1 MPGSTDA
8 IRALAHAHGVATE
21 YWDQAGAHIVVPL
34 ETIRAVLAALD
45 VDTST
50 DDACTRALEDVRLRD
65 WRRMLPPVFVS
76 VQGEQR
82 RAWVHIPH
90 GQLVRMWIE
99 LEDGRRWDLQ
109 QLDWWVDPVEVDGV
123 LTGEAS
129 FAVPADLP
137 CGWHRLV
144 AQSGEVTASIPLVMT
159 PARLSADVIIG
170 PRQWG
175 FMTQMYATRSRAS
188 WGLGDIADC
197 TRLGE
202 WSAQQAGAGFLLVNP
217 LHAGEPVEPLTPS
230 PYLPTTR
237 RFAHPIYLSVP
248 EVAGYAN
255 LPKKVRATLDQ
266 QIALLQARNTTSELL
281 DRDAVWQVKRAAL
294 WAIYR
299 RARPLPAAF
308 EEFCQREGR
317 GLLDYATWAAL
328 REELGEPPWPKRYRH
343 PSNRAVEQFRRK
355 HRKLVEFHCWL
366 QWQLDLQLGAAQR
379 TLIDAGMVI
388 GYVHDL
394 AVGVHPDGADAWALQ
409 DVLARGVSVGA
420 PPDMYNQMGQNWSQ
434 PPWRPDALAE
444 AGFIPYRD
452 MLRTV
457 LRNSGGLRI
466 DHVLGLF
473 RMWWIPEGMPA
484 NAGTY
489 VRFDHDAMVGILC
502 LEAERAGAIVVGED
516 LGTVEGWVQD
526 ALRQRGILGTTILWF
541 EAGDNGGAKPPSDWR
556 SEVLASVSVHDLPP
570 TAGYLQEEHVRIRH
584 ELGLL
589 ARDVTV
595 EQEAARAE
603 RAAWAHLLR
612 EHGWLPWDL
621 NLDTDEGRDA
631 FVIALH
637 RAVAASPSRLIGVSL
652 PDVFGDVRAQNQP
665 GTDREYPNWCVA
677 MTNGSGE
684 AVTID
689 DLFEHPELLRPFSEA
704 LQPGLTTA

>member
-1 MPGSTDA
+1 MPGSSEA
-8 IRALAHAHGVATE
+8 IWALAHAHGVATE
-21 YWDQAGAHIVVPL
+21 YWDQAGQHIAVSQ
-34 ETIRAVLAALD
+34 ETIQAVLAALD

-50 DDACTRALEDVRLRD
+50 DEACAKALEDVRLRD

-76 VQGEQR
+76 VHGEQR

-109 QLDWWVDPVEVDGV
+109 QMDWWVDPVEVDGV

-144 AQSGEVTASIPLVMT
+144 AQSGDVTASIPLAMT

-197 TRLGE
+197 TRLGV

-217 LHAGEPVEPLTPS
+217 LHAGEPIAPLTPS
-230 PYLPTTR
+230 PYLPVTR
-237 RFAHPIYLSVP
+237 RFAHPIYLSVSEIP
-248 EVAGYAN
+248 GYRD
-255 LPKKVRATLDQ
+255 LPKKVRTSIEDAITGLHE
-266 QIALLQARNTTSELL
+266 RNTTNALL
-281 DRDAVWQVKRAAL
+281 DRDAVWQVKRQVL

-299 RARPLPAAF
+299 RSRPLPPAF
-308 EEFCQREGR
+308 EEFCEREGQ
-317 GLLDYATWAAL
+317 GLLDYATWAVL
-328 REELGEPPWPKRYRH
+328 REEIGEPPWPKRYRH

-355 HRKLVEFHCWL
+355 HRKRIDFHRWM

-379 TLIDAGMVI
+379 ALIDAGMPI
-388 GYVHDL
+388 GYLHDL

-444 AGFIPYRD
+444 AGFMPYRN

-516 LGTVEGWVQD
+516 LGTVEGWVQE

-595 EQEAARAE
+595 EQDAARAE

-621 NLDTDEGRDA
+621 NLETDEGRRA

-637 RAVAASPSRLIGVSL
+637 RAVAASPARLVGVSL
-652 PDVFGDVRAQNQP
+652 PDIFGDIRAQNQP

-677 MTNGSGE
+677 MTDGSGQ

-689 DLFEHPELLRPFSEA
+689 DLFEHPELLRPFQEA
-704 LQPGLTTA
+704 LQPRVTTA